1 MDKYII
7 SIFDNKSFSEM
18 LSEINIFSK
27 FEIKHYKNI
36 DYFKNNHES
45 LDELLIFFN
54 NNLTKD
60 LINNGKLNNKP
71 LILVSD
77 SKETSN
83 FKLSDFSEIMT
94 VPFKIIDFKKK
105 VISLISKVQFRKNS
119 LIYLKEYIIDKNE
132 RKIKKND
139 LELKLSEKE
148 INFLILFSNRKEP
161 ISKNLVLKE
170 VWNYSSEIE
179 THTLE
184 THIHNLRKKFLEKFN
199 DNNFIKNNNKGYFI

>member
-27 FEIKHYKNI
+27 FEIKHYKSI

-54 NNLTKD
+54 NNITKD

-119 LIYLKEYIIDKNE
+119 LIYLNEYILDKNE
-132 RKIKKND
+132 RKIKKKD

-148 INFLILFSNRKEP
+148 INFLILFSKRKEP

>member
-71 LILVSD
+71 LILVSE

>member
-71 LILVSD
+71 LILVSE

-132 RKIKKND
+132 RKIKK
-139 LELKLSEKE
+139 K
-148 INFLILFSNRKEP
+148 
-161 ISKNLVLKE
+161 
-170 VWNYSSEIE
+170 
-179 THTLE
+179 
-184 THIHNLRKKFLEKFN
+184 
-199 DNNFIKNNNKGYFI
+199 